1 MNAGADAR
9 PVTRGRVQPGA
20 AVDGRSTRWDEHRAA
35 RRAELIR
42 AASKAVH
49 RGGPG
54 VSMDEI
60 AAASGTS
67 KSIIYRYFDDKTG
80 LQVAL
85 GAAVV
90 GQMHDALTQAAEAAE
105 TPKRALRAM
114 VGVYLEMIESSPNV
128 YYFVTRTSAVA
139 GTEEPAAQ
147 LAASGPATNG
157 AAANR
162 APLAAFLDSVIEL
175 VAEPFARVT
184 DVSPADAAAW
194 AAGAVGFV
202 RGAGEWWLAHRDRPD
217 VPDRE
222 QLTERVAAWLWAG
235 PVGVLSHSPAARTP
249 DDRRAPTGA
258 RRDAARPDLDRPLH
272 RAATSDLKETS

>member
-1 MNAGADAR
+1 MNTSVGGIGTAAG
-9 PVTRGRVQPGA
+9 TRGRGQPGPST
-20 AVDGRSTRWDEHRAA
+20 DGRSTRWDEHRAA

-105 TPKRALRAM
+105 TPRRALRAM

-139 GTEEPAAQ
+139 GTEEAAAAA
-147 LAASGPATNG
+147 LAAGQGGTGPQ
-157 AAANR
+157 

-184 DVSPADAAAW
+184 DVPPADAAAW

-202 RGAGEWWLAHRDRPD
+202 RGAGEWWLAHRDRPGT
-217 VPDRE
+217 PDRE

-235 PVGVLSHSPAARTP
+235 PVGVLSQNPGGTHRPTTSSS
-249 DDRRAPTGA
+249 AP
-258 RRDAARPDLDRPLH
+258 
-272 RAATSDLKETS
+272 KESR

>member
-1 MNAGADAR
+1 MSAHPGTQD
-9 PVTRGRVQPGA
+9 RVVS
-20 AVDGRSTRWDEHRAA
+20 VDGRSTRWDDHRAA

-90 GQMHDALTQAAEAAE
+90 GQMHVALTEAAEAAE
-105 TPKRALRAM
+105 TPRGALRAM
-114 VGVYLEMIESSPNV
+114 VGVYLEMIEGSPNV

-139 GTEEPAAQ
+139 GTEDPAGATTPVG
-147 LAASGPATNG
+147 ARGGSGRYG
-157 AAANR
+157 Q
-162 APLAAFLDSVIEL
+162 APLAAFLDSVIQL

-184 DVSPADAAAW
+184 DVPPADAAAW

-202 RGAGEWWLAHRDRPD
+202 RGSGEWWLSHRDA
-217 VPDRE
+217 VGAPDRE

-235 PVGVLSHSPAARTP
+235 PVGVLSHNPSAGTTR
-249 DDRRAPTGA
+249 TGA
-258 RRDAARPDLDRPLH
+258 TTEESR
-272 RAATSDLKETS
+272 